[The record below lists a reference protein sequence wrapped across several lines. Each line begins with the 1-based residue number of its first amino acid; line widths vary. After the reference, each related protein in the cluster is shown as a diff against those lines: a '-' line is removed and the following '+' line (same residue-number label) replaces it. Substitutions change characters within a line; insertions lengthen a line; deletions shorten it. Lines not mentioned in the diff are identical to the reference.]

1 MFAWEASRWLGSDP
15 PGDYASDI
23 PFLGV
28 PVFLGSIAN
37 LVGVLLVF
45 LMMRRR
51 AVEDYH
57 LSARRC
63 FQWMQVYLCMHG
75 AIHMSW
81 GYMFRVPFTAAMNI
95 AFAFMRHYGFSLSW
109 QRAAPE
115 KAEKGRRISE
125 ALVCLLVV
133 FNLIVVSPRALT
145 IGITS
150 IVQPLLLWPLRFWV
164 DDWRRPR
171 HLAWLVGFSAMWW
184 IFSFFSS

>member
-1 MFAWEASRWLGSDP
+1 
-15 PGDYASDI
+15 
-23 PFLGV
+23 
-28 PVFLGSIAN
+28 
-37 LVGVLLVF
+37 
-45 LMMRRR
+45 
-51 AVEDYH
+51 
-57 LSARRC
+57 
-63 FQWMQVYLCMHG
+63 
-75 AIHMSW
+75 
-81 GYMFRVPFTAAMNI
+81 
-95 AFAFMRHYGFSLSW
+95 MRHYGFSLSW